1 MATSASYYGDFDTD
15 DQPTLNTVQEYVTSA
30 RVLLQDTLA
39 ANQRYD
45 DPSLLVALN
54 VTMLEARR
62 VRPDLFVYNHRYRGQ
77 AQAFSVIDDTLVD
90 IEPQFRLAILYGL
103 VANAYM
109 RDQEDYSA
117 DQASSF
123 WAFFNTVLTGKGMP
137 RMAAPA
143 GPGRP

>member
-1 MATSASYYGDFDTD
+1 MPTSASYYGDFDTD
-15 DQPTLNTVQEYVTSA
+15 DQPTLNTVANYITSA

-45 DPSLLVALN
+45 DASLLVAIN

-62 VRPDLFVYNHRYRGQ
+62 VRPDLFVYNHRYNGQ
-77 AQAFSVIDDTLVD
+77 AQAFLAIDDTLVD

-123 WAFFNTVLTGKGMP
+123 WAFFDAVLTGKNMP
-137 RMAAPA
+137 RMTPPA